1 MAFPKGAKHSYE
13 TRKKISDA
21 LKGRKFSDEHREK
34 IGKQSLGRKHTKKAK
49 RKMSLAKK
57 GKKLTPEH
65 IKNRDASRKGYRHSE
80 ETKAK
85 LLKLHLGVH
94 RSAEVRQKMSGANH
108 WNWKGGISS
117 EHIRIRQSV
126 EYKEWRKAVFTRD
139 NYICQICMQRGGTLQ
154 ADHIKRF
161 ADYPKLRF
169 VLSNGRTLCEDCH
182 STTPTYKNKQKV
194 RT

>member
-1 MAFPKGAKHSYE
+1 MITGYLILERKNMAFPKGAKHSYE
-13 TRKKISDA
+13 TR
-21 LKGRKFSDEHREK
+21 
-34 IGKQSLGRKHTKKAK
+34 
-49 RKMSLAKK
+49 
-57 GKKLTPEH
+57 

-161 ADYPKLRF
+161 ADYPKL
-169 VLSNGRTLCEDCH
+169 
-182 STTPTYKNKQKV
+182 
-194 RT
+194 